1 MSLDYCGRALGTRQR
16 LPGSSPL
23 ATFGSTLGPI
33 GLHLPRVY
41 CPWQQS
47 ELQWACV
54 SFSGLLL
61 PPAFWC
67 RLASLAAGCVATI
80 ASPLY
85 SNGVSGRFG
94 AMRANLL
101 RPMDAYA
108 SPPLPPLDT
117 WSSPTSKQVQRFSF
131 LLPRPMGNWTDGQM
145 RNGPMALSSGL
156 KYPCAAHTAM
166 APDCHSS
173 NRGLVHLP
181 HYCRAISQSRQ
192 SSARWC
198 FEKQVLFE
206 KHVGEESTRGNR
218 SSDWPPTAVKEVVTS
233 IPLRQAASRMALQAQ
248 GLSDAAMYP
257 VRPCARQ
264 DGAWPL
270 IVRLLVLLC

>member
-1 MSLDYCGRALGTRQR
+1 MGR
-16 LPGSSPL
+16 
-23 ATFGSTLGPI
+23 I
-33 GLHLPRVY
+33 GQHLPRVY
-41 CPWQQS
+41 SPWQQS
-47 ELQWACV
+47 ELQWACGT
-54 SFSGLLL
+54 FSGLLL
-61 PPAFWC
+61 PLAFWW

-181 HYCRAISQSRQ
+181 HYCRSRSPDSPLHVGASRSKFSSRSTLVRNPPGGIGRPIGLRLQSR
-192 SSARWC
+192 
-198 FEKQVLFE
+198 K
-206 KHVGEESTRGNR
+206 
-218 SSDWPPTAVKEVVTS
+218 
-233 IPLRQAASRMALQAQ
+233 
-248 GLSDAAMYP
+248 
-257 VRPCARQ
+257 
-264 DGAWPL
+264 
-270 IVRLLVLLC
+270 